1 MQETADMVEL
11 SESIPAKVEEGV
23 GLHVEEDGEQLV
35 IGETV
40 ETSHVIL
47 RKLTSVHL
55 QGSFQ

>member
-11 SESIPAKVEEGV
+11 SESLPAKVEEGV
-23 GLHVEEDGEQLV
+23 GLHLEEDGEQLV

-40 ETSHVIL
+40 ETRHMIL

>member
-1 MQETADMVEL
+1 MQETADMVES

-40 ETSHVIL
+40 ETSHAIL
-47 RKLTSVHL
+47 RKLTCVHL

>member
-1 MQETADMVEL
+1 MVEL

-23 GLHVEEDGEQLV
+23 GLHVEENGEQLV

-40 ETSHVIL
+40 ETSHAIL
-47 RKLTSVHL
+47 RKLTCVHL